1 MLRLTLFRL
10 VGLLVFI
17 VLFFQRL
24 ATLVVGVGETAKA
37 NPLSGLTEGRIV
49 HFVMPNGEHRPAV
62 IVRVWHVT
70 GPSDGYVNLQVFT
83 DGANDYGQENL
94 AGIVW
99 KTSICYDENKG
110 VGTWHWIEYAP

>member
-1 MLRLTLFRL
+1 MFRSTLFRL
-10 VGLLVFI
+10 VSLLVFV

-24 ATLVVGVGETAKA
+24 ATLVVSVGETKKA
-37 NPLSGLTEGRIV
+37 DPLSGLTEGRMV
-49 HFVMPNGEHRPAV
+49 HFVLPNGEHRPAV

-70 GPSDGYVNLQVFT
+70 GACDGYVNLQVFT
-83 DGANDYGQENL
+83 DGTNDGQENA

-99 KTSICYDENKG
+99 KTSICFDENKS